1 MAEHVARDLEELLE
15 QIATTAHSDHTRVT
29 LGDILEAVGTR
40 SFSPLLMLTGTLL
53 VSPLSGIPLFP
64 STMAFIVLLVSLQ
77 MLVGRRHF
85 WLPRWLLMRTLEREN
100 LLRILEWLQTPCAFI
115 DRYLQPRLLYLVR
128 GPSQVLIALVC
139 LLLAALM
146 PVMELI
152 PFSSSVA
159 GFALC
164 AFGLALVAH
173 DGLMVLLAYATITLM
188 SAVIV
193 GALP

>member
-1 MAEHVARDLEELLE
+1 MGEHVARDLEELLE
-15 QIATTAHSDHTRVT
+15 QIARAVHSEHSRVT

-40 SFSPLLMLTGTLL
+40 SFAPLLMLTGTLL

-64 STMAFIVLLVSLQ
+64 STMAFIVLLVSVQ
-77 MLVGRRHF
+77 MLAGRQHF
-85 WLPRWLLMRTLEREN
+85 WLPAWLLARTLEREN
-100 LLRILEWLQTPCAFI
+100 LLRVLDWLQTPCAFI

-128 GPSQVLIALVC
+128 GPSQGLIALVC
-139 LLLAALM
+139 LVVAALM
-146 PVMELI
+146 PLMELV

-193 GALP
+193 GALL

>member
-1 MAEHVARDLEELLE
+1 MGEQVARDLEELLE
-15 QIATTAHSDHTRVT
+15 QIATAVHGEHTRVT

-40 SFSPLLMLTGTLL
+40 SFAPLLMLTGTLL

-64 STMAFIVLLVSLQ
+64 STMAFIVLLVSVQ
-77 MLVGRRHF
+77 MLVGRKHF
-85 WLPRWLLMRTLEREN
+85 WLPAWLLARTLEREN
-100 LLRILEWLQTPCAFI
+100 LLRVLDWLQAPCAFI

-128 GPSQVLIALVC
+128 GPSQGLIALVC
-139 LLLAALM
+139 LVVAALM
-146 PVMELI
+146 PLMELV

-173 DGLMVLLAYATITLM
+173 DGLMVLLAYATIALM

-193 GALP
+193 GALL

>member
-1 MAEHVARDLEELLE
+1 MGEHVARDLEELLE
-15 QIATTAHSDHTRVT
+15 QIAMAVHGEHTRVT

-40 SFSPLLMLTGTLL
+40 SFAPLLMLTGTLL

-64 STMAFIVLLVSLQ
+64 STMAFIVLLVSVQ
-77 MLVGRRHF
+77 MLVGRQHF
-85 WLPRWLLMRTLEREN
+85 WLPAWLLARALEREK
-100 LLRILEWLQTPCAFI
+100 LLRVLDWLQTPCAFI

-128 GPSQVLIALVC
+128 GPSQGLIALVC
-139 LLLAALM
+139 LVVAALM
-146 PVMELI
+146 PLMELV

-173 DGLMVLLAYATITLM
+173 DGLMVLLAYATIALM